1 MLDLLSNLL
10 LETRQ
15 TGPMGIAVLIS
26 FVFVTAALVLATV
39 RLLRGPTLPDRVVA
53 LDLISI
59 LLVAVLTL
67 FSVSSQ
73 VEAYLDAAIVLALVA
88 FLGTVALA
96 RFVLRSGRNY
106 YRPAAPTEPVVPAST
121 GKEDST

>member
-1 MLDLLSNLL
+1 MLDLLGNLL

-15 TGPMGIAVLIS
+15 TGHLGVAVLLT
-26 FVFVTAALVLATV
+26 FVLVTAALVLSTI

-59 LLVAVLTL
+59 LLVAMLTL
-67 FSVSSQ
+67 FALSSE
-73 VEAYLDAAIVLALVA
+73 VEAYLDAALVLALVA

-106 YRPAAPTEPVVPAST
+106 KSGQPDSDAA
-121 GKEDST
+121 KEDNG

>member
-15 TGPMGIAVLIS
+15 TGPTGIAVLIS

-39 RLLRGPTLPDRVVA
+39 RLLRGPTFPDRVVA

-59 LLVAVLTL
+59 LLVALLTL

-106 YRPAAPTEPVVPAST
+106 QPTRPADPAAA
-121 GKEDST
+121 EEERP

>member
-1 MLDLLSNLL
+1 MLDLLGNLL

-15 TGPMGIAVLIS
+15 TGPLGVAVLLT
-26 FVFVTAALVLATV
+26 FVLVTAALVLSTI

-59 LLVAVLTL
+59 LLVAMLTL
-67 FSVSSQ
+67 FALSSE
-73 VEAYLDAAIVLALVA
+73 VEAYLDAALVLALVA

-106 YRPAAPTEPVVPAST
+106 KNGQPDVAP
-121 GKEDST
+121 GKEDHR